1 VIPTDVREI
10 IGPVPQGLYKM
21 MPSVPFIVLDEQR
34 IRVQDKVEER
44 NLAACLFG
52 LEQSS
57 SSQELFSLGE
67 SLNTWMSQTKEYEEL
82 RREFSQVFEY
92 SIKPGHTNQPFP
104 NPFKGETMLAE
115 KVNRWIAEYKAE
127 GKIEGRVEGKVE
139 GRAEGKVEGRA
150 EGIVLSLKRLITKN
164 TISIE
169 EAKTE
174 IEELEKNGVLNQEE
188 VKRISREL
196 GIR

>member
-1 VIPTDVREI
+1 
-10 IGPVPQGLYKM
+10 
-21 MPSVPFIVLDEQR
+21 
-34 IRVQDKVEER
+34 
-44 NLAACLFG
+44 
-52 LEQSS
+52 
-57 SSQELFSLGE
+57 
-67 SLNTWMSQTKEYEEL
+67 
-82 RREFSQVFEY
+82 
-92 SIKPGHTNQPFP
+92 
-104 NPFKGETMLAE
+104 MLAE

-127 GKIEGRVEGKVE
+127 GKIEGRVEGREEGKVE
-139 GRAEGKVEGRA
+139 GRAEGKVEGREEGKVEGRA

-188 VKRISREL
+188 VKRVSREL